1 MHALPYGAGPQER
14 SALSATV
21 DVAGGAQRYTSVH
34 LQHRERNT
42 PTRLEQLESL
52 LAAGDL
58 GILGGDL
65 NTEPG
70 WPELDLLAG
79 AGFVSAQDALG
90 DPSLL
95 TSPTPEPRYRID
107 WVLGPGWAEGDRL
120 DVLPSTP
127 WSDHA
132 PLVLTHTPRGG

>member
-1 MHALPYGAGPQER
+1 MCWFEALDGAKDGLIAPAHQWH
-14 SALSATV
+14 
-21 DVAGGAQRYTSVH
+21 VAGACAGGLLCQQRLWHAQGPHKAPVV
-34 LQHRERNT
+34 
-42 PTRLEQLESL
+42 L
-52 LAAGDL
+52 LVNGGVAG
-58 GILGGDL
+58 
-65 NTEPG
+65 TCARG
-70 WPELDLLAG
+70 WPELD
-79 AGFVSAQDALG
+79 DLG